1 MDCLALPPLKVR
13 SHDIVWQG
21 RGNQFW
27 SSILKALGLSRKAST
42 VKQRGRVTPIRIRQL
57 TSQALGE
64 ATFVSSR
71 HNSARHRAQPV
82 RTNPLDSVSKAVS
95 ANAGTVGRQA
105 AVIAAASGLILSM
118 GLPANAADTTA
129 GVSAS
134 TESGSAQTALAVTAA
149 PTATVSFE
157 RPVIKTTP
165 APKVET
171 VRAQSTASET
181 GARAAATEAAASKL
195 ADTVSSAAASG
206 LAALAYTGIGH
217 PYLWGGTTPNGW
229 DCSGFTQWVYAQ
241 AGISIPRT
249 NAWTAMR
256 PTATP
261 APGDLVMQNGGAH
274 VGIYVGNG
282 MMISA
287 LNPSQ
292 GTLLHSAASTGSSS
306 FFTMAP

>member
-1 MDCLALPPLKVR
+1 V
-13 SHDIVWQG
+13 
-21 RGNQFW
+21 
-27 SSILKALGLSRKAST
+27 ST
-42 VKQRGRVTPIRIRQL
+42 
-57 TSQALGE
+57 
-64 ATFVSSR
+64 R
-71 HNSARHRAQPV
+71 HNSARHRAQTV
-82 RTNPLDSVSKAVS
+82 RTNPLAPVSKAVS

-134 TESGSAQTALAVTAA
+134 TESGSAQAALAVTAA

-157 RPVIKTTP
+157 RPVVTTTP

-171 VRAQSTASET
+171 VRVQSNEPETDSEDTAAETATASP
-181 GARAAATEAAASKL
+181 ASKASDAASS
-195 ADTVSSAAASG
+195 VAASG
-206 LAALAYTGIGH
+206 LAAIAYTGIGH
-217 PYLWGGTTPNGW
+217 PYVWGGTTPNGW

-241 AGISIPRT
+241 AGISIPRV
-249 NAWTAMR
+249 NAWTAMK
-256 PTATP
+256 PTSTP

-306 FFTMAP
+306 FFTLK

>member
-1 MDCLALPPLKVR
+1 
-13 SHDIVWQG
+13 
-21 RGNQFW
+21 
-27 SSILKALGLSRKAST
+27 
-42 VKQRGRVTPIRIRQL
+42 
-57 TSQALGE
+57 
-64 ATFVSSR
+64 VSSR
-71 HNSARHRAQPV
+71 HNSARHRAQTV
-82 RTNPLDSVSKAVS
+82 RTNPLGSVSKAVS

-105 AVIAAASGLILSM
+105 AVIAAASGLILTM

-134 TESGSAQTALAVTAA
+134 TESGSTQTALAVTAA

-157 RPVIKTTP
+157 RIVVETTP
-165 APKVET
+165 APKIEP

-181 GARAAATEAAASKL
+181 AAEAAAETETAAAGAAETKL
-195 ADTVSSAAASG
+195 ADTVSAAAGSG
-206 LAALAYTGIGH
+206 LAAIAYTGIGS
-217 PYLWGGTTPNGW
+217 PYVWGGTSPNGW

-241 AGISIPRT
+241 AGISIPRV

-282 MMISA
+282 MMIIA

-292 GTLLHSAASTGSSS
+292 CTLLHAVAATGSSS
-306 FFTMAP
+306 FYTMV

>member
-1 MDCLALPPLKVR
+1 M
-13 SHDIVWQG
+13 
-21 RGNQFW
+21 
-27 SSILKALGLSRKAST
+27 ST
-42 VKQRGRVTPIRIRQL
+42 
-57 TSQALGE
+57 
-64 ATFVSSR
+64 R
-71 HNSARHRAQPV
+71 HNSARHRAQTV
-82 RTNPLDSVSKAVS
+82 RTNPLNSVSKAVT

-105 AVIAAASGLILSM
+105 AVIAAASGLILSVGM
-118 GLPANAADTTA
+118 PANAADTNL

-134 TESGSAQTALAVTAA
+134 TESGSQSAQLAVTAE
-149 PTATVSFE
+149 PTATISFE
-157 RPVIKTTP
+157 RPAVTTKA

-171 VRAQSTASET
+171 VRVQSTGSDS
-181 GARAAATEAAASKL
+181 TEADGEAKAGKL
-195 ADTVSSAAASG
+195 ADAVSSAAASG
-206 LAALAYTGIGH
+206 LAAIAYTGIGS
-217 PYLWGGTTPNGW
+217 PYVWGGTTPSGW

-249 NAWTAMR
+249 NAWNAMT

-292 GTLLHSAASTGSSS
+292 GTILHAVSATGTSA
-306 FFTMAP
+306 FYTLR

>member
-1 MDCLALPPLKVR
+1 M
-13 SHDIVWQG
+13 
-21 RGNQFW
+21 
-27 SSILKALGLSRKAST
+27 
-42 VKQRGRVTPIRIRQL
+42 TPIRIRQL

-71 HNSARHRAQPV
+71 HHSARHRAQTV
-82 RTNPLDSVSKAVS
+82 RTNPLDTVSKAVS

-134 TESGSAQTALAVTAA
+134 TESGSAQSALAVTAA

-157 RPVIKTTP
+157 RPVVKTTAAPKP
-165 APKVET
+165 AP
-171 VRAQSTASET
+171 VRAQSTDSED
-181 GARAAATEAAASKL
+181 RAAAATRTASTATAPEAAAEKL
-195 ADTVSSAAASG
+195 AETVSSASTSG
-206 LAALAYTGIGH
+206 IAALAYTGIGR
-217 PYLWGGTTPNGW
+217 PYVWGGTTPNGW

-241 AGISIPRT
+241 AGISIPRV
-249 NAWTAMR
+249 NAWTAMT
-256 PTATP
+256 PTSTP
-261 APGDLVMQNGGAH
+261 QPGDLVMQNGGAH

-282 MMISA
+282 MMVSA

-292 GTLLHSAASTGSSS
+292 GTLLHSVAATGSSA
-306 FFTMAP
+306 FFTINK

>member
-1 MDCLALPPLKVR
+1 
-13 SHDIVWQG
+13 
-21 RGNQFW
+21 
-27 SSILKALGLSRKAST
+27 
-42 VKQRGRVTPIRIRQL
+42 
-57 TSQALGE
+57 
-64 ATFVSSR
+64 VSSR
-71 HNSARHRAQPV
+71 HNSARHRAQTV
-82 RTNPLDSVSKAVS
+82 RTNPLGSVSKAVS

-105 AVIAAASGLILSM
+105 AVIAAASGLVLTM

-134 TESGSAQTALAVTAA
+134 TESGSAQAALAVTAA

-157 RPVIKTTP
+157 RPVVKTTP

-171 VRAQSTASET
+171 VRAQSTATE
-181 GARAAATEAAASKL
+181 RATEAATAASKL
-195 ADTVSSAAASG
+195 ADKVSSAATSG
-206 LAALAYTGIGH
+206 LAAIAYTGIGS
-217 PYLWGGTTPNGW
+217 PYVWGGTTPSGW

-241 AGISIPRT
+241 AGISIPRV
-249 NAWTAMR
+249 NAWTAMT

-261 APGDLVMQNGGAH
+261 SPGDLVVQNGGAH

-292 GTLLHSAASTGSSS
+292 GTLLHSVASTGGGS
-306 FFTMAP
+306 FYTAK

>member
-1 MDCLALPPLKVR
+1 
-13 SHDIVWQG
+13 
-21 RGNQFW
+21 
-27 SSILKALGLSRKAST
+27 
-42 VKQRGRVTPIRIRQL
+42 
-57 TSQALGE
+57 
-64 ATFVSSR
+64 
-71 HNSARHRAQPV
+71 
-82 RTNPLDSVSKAVS
+82 VSKAVS

-105 AVIAAASGLILSM
+105 AVIAAASGLILTM

-134 TESGSAQTALAVTAA
+134 TESGSTQTALAVTAA

-157 RPVIKTTP
+157 RPVVKTTA
-165 APKVET
+165 APKIQT
-171 VRAQSTASET
+171 VRAQSTGSE
-181 GARAAATEAAASKL
+181 GADATKTAAGKL
-195 ADTVSSAAASG
+195 ADAVSSAAASG
-206 LAALAYTGIGH
+206 LAAIAYTGIGH

-249 NAWTAMR
+249 NAWTVMR
-256 PTATP
+256 PTSTP

-292 GTLLHSAASTGSSS
+292 GTLLHAAAATGTSS
-306 FFTMAP
+306 FFTLAP